1 MMILFFIV
9 PIFCVLAWELIHHY
23 YAINTPLFL
32 MINGMPP
39 HSDWFWQNITFM
51 GDGLTAYVLLIF
63 FCRHNA
69 HLLWLGLLAVLITGF
84 GVQGIKQSIDVL
96 RPIGYLG
103 IEHVQVIGKILKHDS
118 FPSGHAATAFVLA
131 GVLSKYIKLNSFR
144 YHRAFTFCVI
154 SLATLIALS
163 RVVVGV
169 HWPLDIVIGALWG
182 WYSAT
187 IILKLSSKTKQI
199 GRTRFSA
206 NILYALAAISAGF
219 LWRFDGGYPLALGL
233 AKLLSVCALT
243 YITLILIELNFRV
256 KLVFD
261 HSYRPRLRST
271 SIQLQTVAFEKNKS

>member
-1 MMILFFIV
+1 MMIPFFYI
-9 PIFCVLAWELIHHY
+9 PIFCILAWELIHHY

-63 FCRHNA
+63 FCRHTA
-69 HLLWLGLLAVLITGF
+69 HLLWLGLLAVVITGF
-84 GVQGIKQSIDVL
+84 GVHATKQLIEIV
-96 RPIGYLG
+96 RPITYLG
-103 IEHVQVIGKILKHDS
+103 IDNVEVIGKALKYHS

-131 GVLSKYIKLNSFR
+131 GVLSKYLQLNDFV
-144 YHRAFTFCVI
+144 YHRTFTYLII
-154 SLATLIALS
+154 SLATLIAWS

-169 HWPLDIVIGALWG
+169 HWPFDIVIGALWG

-187 IILKLSSKTKQI
+187 LILKLSSKTKRM

-206 NILYALAAISAGF
+206 NLLYALAAISAGF
-219 LWRFDGGYPLALGL
+219 LWRFDGGYPLAAGL
-233 AKLLSVCALT
+233 AKLLSVCALA
-243 YITLILIELNFRV
+243 YIALALIELNFRV

-261 HSYRPRLRST
+261 QSYRPRLRST
-271 SIQLQTVAFEKNKS
+271 AIQLKPLAFEKNKS

>member
-1 MMILFFIV
+1 MILYFIV
-9 PIFCVLAWELIHHY
+9 PLFCILVWELIHHY

-32 MINGMPP
+32 IINGMPP
-39 HSDWFWQNITFM
+39 HSNWFWQNITFM
-51 GDGLTAYVLLIF
+51 GDGLSAYVLLIF

-131 GVLSKYIKLNSFR
+131 GVLSKYLKHNGFK
-144 YHRAFTFCVI
+144 YQRAFTFSAI
-154 SLATLIALS
+154 SLAAIIALS

-169 HWPLDIVIGALWG
+169 HWPLDIIVGSIWG

-187 IILKLSSKTKQI
+187 IILKLSFKTKQI
-199 GRTRFSA
+199 GRTRLSA
-206 NILYALAAISAGF
+206 NILYVLAAISAGF
-219 LWRFDGGYPLALGL
+219 LWSFDGGYPLASGL
-233 AKLLSVCALT
+233 AKLLSVCALI
-243 YITLILIELNFRV
+243 YIMLPLIELNFRV

-261 HSYRPRLRST
+261 RHYRPRLRST
-271 SIQLQTVAFEKNKS
+271 TTQLQPIVFEKTQL

>member
-1 MMILFFIV
+1 MILYFIV
-9 PIFCVLAWELIHHY
+9 PLFCILVWELIHHY

-39 HSDWFWQNITFM
+39 HSNWFWQNITFM
-51 GDGLTAYVLLIF
+51 GDGLSAYVLLIF

-131 GVLSKYIKLNSFR
+131 GVLSKYLKHNGFK
-144 YHRAFTFCVI
+144 YQRAFTFCAI
-154 SLATLIALS
+154 SLAAIIALS

-169 HWPLDIVIGALWG
+169 HWPLDIIVGSIWG

-187 IILKLSSKTKQI
+187 IILKLSFKTKQI
-199 GRTRFSA
+199 GRTRLSA
-206 NILYALAAISAGF
+206 NILYVLAAISAGF
-219 LWRFDGGYPLALGL
+219 LWSFDGGYPLASGL
-233 AKLLSVCALT
+233 AKLLSVCALI
-243 YITLILIELNFRV
+243 YIMLPLIELNFRV

-261 HSYRPRLRST
+261 RHYRPRLRST
-271 SIQLQTVAFEKNKS
+271 TTQLQPIVLEKTQL

>member
-69 HLLWLGLLAVLITGF
+69 HLLWLGLLAVLITGL
-84 GVQGIKQSIDVL
+84 GVHVVKQFLEIV
-96 RPIGYLG
+96 RPITYLG
-103 IEHVQVIGKILKHDS
+103 IDNVEIIGKTLKYHS

-219 LWRFDGGYPLALGL
+219 LWRFDDGYPLALGL